1 MENKLNGQ
9 SLNEN
14 KIDVSYIIT
23 VLRRNWYLFA
33 ISTFV
38 CILFA
43 GVYLYRKHPVYS
55 IHAKMLVSYDDGSG
69 SMGSTLMKSLSLGGV
84 GGNTVED
91 EVLVVNSHS
100 IKAQAIKEL
109 KLNRSYSSPKNFLKT
124 RYYYNDSPIEIN
136 APDELFDTL
145 SVGMSF
151 KIKVNAEANKISV
164 KVKKGMFKTLAE
176 VEANKFPFVVSTP
189 YGIFSV
195 DTTKYYV
202 PGEKLTVNV
211 SVAGNSVLAED
222 YAQLLSIIKT
232 EKKANGISLYM
243 DDISIQRGTDILNK
257 MIELYNRRGQAEK
270 DEMAINT
277 AKFIEERLAYLY
289 KDLSASEAKIE
300 QFKRDK
306 KKTDVAYDTK
316 ILIEKTNSL
325 ERELVR
331 AETEFEILNM
341 TRAFI
346 SDPKNKYSLIPNATG
361 LGAAG
366 DAIES
371 YNGLILE
378 RMKLSRNA
386 KSNNAT
392 LISLNEQIDALREN
406 IIVTLD
412 KAYESAS
419 VRLTDLRSQTRKSQM
434 ALGDIPSQEREYLE
448 LEREQVIRNTL
459 YSFLL
464 QKREENQL
472 VLAATTPKGKIVDEA
487 YAFNEP
493 IAPNKKII
501 VIMAFFFG
509 LMMPAIWLYLKHM
522 FSDKFESQDALARV
536 TGLPILGEICHSQRA
551 ASDALVVSEKSTR
564 PIAELFRLLRNNLQ
578 FMIPAIDTGMGKCI
592 IVTSGCSGE
601 GKTFISMNVA
611 ESLALIGKKVVLVG
625 LDIRLPK
632 LAENFKLPMSPGVT
646 NYLSGAVDSV
656 DELIR
661 HYSKCDVIVAGPVPP
676 NPSELLLTER
686 LTVFIEDLKR
696 RYDYVVIDSAPI
708 GLVSDT
714 FSLTKYSDVTLYV
727 TRVNYTKRTFIK
739 YLNNVVE
746 RGQLKNVAV
755 VVNDTNPK
763 LSSGYGYGY
772 GSIGDE

>member
-1 MENKLNGQ
+1 MENKMNGQ

-14 KIDVSYIIT
+14 KIDVSNIVT

-33 ISTFV
+33 VSTFV

-109 KLNRSYSSPKNFLKT
+109 KLNRSYSSPQNFLKT
-124 RYYYNDSPIEIN
+124 RYYYNDSPIEIS

-151 KIKVNAEANKISV
+151 KIKVNSEGDKITV

-176 VEANKFPFVVSTP
+176 AEVTKFPFVVSTP

-243 DDISIQRGTDILNK
+243 DDISIERGMDILNK

-277 AKFIEERLAYLY
+277 AKFIEERLTYLY

-306 KKTDVAYDTK
+306 KRTDVAYDTK

-325 ERELVR
+325 EKELVR

-341 TRAFI
+341 TRSFI
-346 SDPKNKYSLIPNATG
+346 SDPENKYSLIPYAM
-361 LGAAG
+361 
-366 DAIES
+366 DAEAIGVAIRS
-371 YNGLILE
+371 YNDMILR
-378 RMKLSRNA
+378 RMKLLQNA
-386 KSNNAT
+386 KENNSV
-392 LISLNEQIDALREN
+392 LISLNEQIDALRDN

-412 KAYESAS
+412 KEYESAS
-419 VRLTDLRSQTRKSQM
+419 VRLNDLRAQTRKSQL
-434 ALGDIPSQEREYLE
+434 ALGDIPSQEREYME

-487 YAFNEP
+487 FALNEP
-493 IAPNKKII
+493 IAPNGKLVI
-501 VIMAFFFG
+501 IMAIFFG
-509 LMMPAIWLYLKHM
+509 LMIPAVWLYLKNI
-522 FSDKFESQDALARV
+522 FSDKFESQDALSRL
-536 TGLPILGEICHSQRA
+536 TMLPILGEICHSQRA
-551 ASDALVVSEKSTR
+551 ASEPLVVGEKSTR
-564 PIAELFRLLRNNLQ
+564 PIAELFRLMRNNLQ
-578 FMIPAIDTGMGKCI
+578 FMLPAGNSTVGKCV
-592 IVTSGCSGE
+592 IVTSSCSGE
-601 GKTFISMNVA
+601 GKTFISMNIA
-611 ESLALIGKKVVLVG
+611 ESLALAGKKVVLVG

-632 LAENFKLPMSPGVT
+632 LAENFNLPKSPGVT
-646 NYLSGAVDSV
+646 NYLSGAVSSID
-656 DELIR
+656 DIIKR
-661 HYSKCDVIVAGPVPP
+661 YSKCDVIVAGPVPP

-686 LTVFIEDLKR
+686 LSEFIEELKR

-708 GLVSDT
+708 GIVSDT
-714 FSLTKYSDVTLYV
+714 FSLTRYSDVSLYV

-772 GSIGDE
+772 GSQDND